1 MTNSYPLG
9 VTGFESQIVGGDQRD
24 AIRAEFCDQEDCKMY
39 GIEDVEAD
47 VRVEVS
53 YGTEYYSWKCPTC
66 GESRDIENNI
76 EGEN

>member
-1 MTNSYPLG
+1 
-9 VTGFESQIVGGDQRD
+9 
-24 AIRAEFCDQEDCKMY
+24 MY